1 MKTLKRIL
9 LFIVGVGLLSAC
21 SKSDQFW
28 GDEPL
33 GKSIKGVKTEPVMV
47 TTPFKVDYLGNYT
60 SMEVVAGCGD
70 YPNMRIV
77 VDGTGTGTYVGKST
91 VHFDFCCNVET
102 GVYGFG
108 VPTEYIVA
116 ANGDILYI
124 SCAGQVKTG
133 RLPDHPDYVNSYWK
147 DPFVILGGTGRF
159 KGSTGGGMTDDY
171 NSDLDP
177 YSHHH
182 WTGTITMVKGN

>member
-1 MKTLKRIL
+1 MKTMRKL
-9 LFIVGVGLLSAC
+9 LFFIAGIGLLVAC
-21 SKSDQFW
+21 SKSDHFW

-33 GKSIKGVKTEPVMV
+33 GRTTDPEAVMV
-47 TTPFKVDYLGNYT
+47 TMPFKVDYLGNYT
-60 SMEVVAGCGD
+60 SMEVTDGCGV
-70 YPNMRIV
+70 YPAMRVV
-77 VDGTGTGTYVGKST
+77 VDGTGTGTHVGNST
-91 VHFDFCCNVET
+91 VHFDFCCNLET

-124 SCAGQVKTG
+124 SCEGQVMGG
-133 RLPDHPDYVNSYWK
+133 RLPEHPDYVNSYWK

-159 KGSTGGGMTDDY
+159 KGATGGGMTDDY

-182 WTGTITMVKGN
+182 WTGTITMVKGKQ